1 MLLSFEKKQERGGEF
16 FLVMKFENST
26 KEVLFSDIESLELS
40 EDGNKI
46 SLEYFVEKEKQIWDV
61 L

>member
-1 MLLSFEKKQERGGEF
+1 
-16 FLVMKFENST
+16 MKFENST